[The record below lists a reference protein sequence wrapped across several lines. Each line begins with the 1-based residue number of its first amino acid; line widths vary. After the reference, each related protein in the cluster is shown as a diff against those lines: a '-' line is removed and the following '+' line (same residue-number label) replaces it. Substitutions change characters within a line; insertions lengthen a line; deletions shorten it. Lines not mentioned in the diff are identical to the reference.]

1 MTVTQSQLLNQRCFA
16 SSGQTNINNACKWDF
31 CSTWLDL
38 NQLLPVASWHKHR
51 VQLQGEMCRTFPL
64 NGAVNFL
71 MEHNR
76 MWSIYLFI
84 YLTAA
89 FLGSQRDS
97 EMWETTEKMPQWITT
112 GSLRYGAAGFFMHGT
127 VDVSLWQAATTHL
140 EVYCN
145 ISKFSSIK
153 NCTHC
158 VYLGF
163 ICRQILTLTF
173 HSCRIAQISIL
184 KSNENATS
192 LSTFSS

>member
-1 MTVTQSQLLNQRCFA
+1 MTVTQSQLLNQHCFA

-71 MEHNR
+71 MGAQQDVVNLL
-76 MWSIYLFI
+76 IYLL
-84 YLTAA
+84 LTAA

-97 EMWETTEKMPQWITT
+97 EMWETTEKTPQWITT

-145 ISKFSSIK
+145 ISKFPPLKTVHI
-153 NCTHC
+153 
-158 VYLGF
+158 VF
-163 ICRQILTLTF
+163 I
-173 HSCRIAQISIL
+173 
-184 KSNENATS
+184 
-192 LSTFSS
+192 